1 MREDLQASAYHLE
14 LMRNRVANE
23 NGVDFAVGT
32 GRVFRLDGVLDWL
45 VWKFAGVVENMFYA
59 ARFFLVGVE
68 RALRFGASRARVMPL
83 RLWTEVITV
92 SFLLL
97 LKQFVQFGLHLNEE
111 GAQLGIALGGLLKL
125 LLQLRNGLSQ
135 LGDDGMQLRIFF
147 SEALVFAR

>member
-1 MREDLQASAYHLE
+1 
-14 LMRNRVANE
+14 
-23 NGVDFAVGT
+23 
-32 GRVFRLDGVLDWL
+32 
-45 VWKFAGVVENMFYA
+45 
-59 ARFFLVGVE
+59 
-68 RALRFGASRARVMPL
+68 MPL